1 MGRGAGEV
9 AGRLTGLALT
19 GGFAMKSIL
28 IPTEDHDSMPA
39 VLEAARL
46 LARTFDSYM
55 EGFAVRP
62 AIGTYVTVEPVSS
75 LAISGA
81 FEEDTARESA
91 ELFEAFMRKHNVPR
105 AVAGEPA
112 VYSYGWPR
120 TEAADDSFLGSYGRI
135 FDLIVLGRPGREAQN
150 ARMPPLETALFET
163 GRPVLIV
170 PRSAPQSLGRNVVVA
185 WNGST
190 EQAHTNTFAL
200 PLLKRAEQVTVLSV
214 EGGTTPGPSGDM
226 AALHLRRNG
235 IKATALTVKPGNR
248 TTGEAIL
255 DHATSM
261 GCDLLVKSAYT
272 QSRLSQMIF
281 GGATRHI
288 LANATLPVLMAH

>member
-120 TEAADDSFLGSYGRI
+120 TEAADESRKWRQVPTLTSS
-135 FDLIVLGRPGREAQN
+135 RE
-150 ARMPPLETALFET
+150 
-163 GRPVLIV
+163 
-170 PRSAPQSLGRNVVVA
+170 
-185 WNGST
+185 
-190 EQAHTNTFAL
+190 
-200 PLLKRAEQVTVLSV
+200 
-214 EGGTTPGPSGDM
+214 
-226 AALHLRRNG
+226 
-235 IKATALTVKPGNR
+235 
-248 TTGEAIL
+248 
-255 DHATSM
+255 
-261 GCDLLVKSAYT
+261 
-272 QSRLSQMIF
+272 
-281 GGATRHI
+281 
-288 LANATLPVLMAH
+288 